1 MELDEMKQAWQA
13 LDRRLAKQQAID
25 LGLYRDRRMD
35 RLRQRLR
42 PLAWWTM
49 VQIPLGIALM
59 LWGIRFWST
68 HLGDP
73 RWMACGIVMQ
83 LFGLL
88 SVVFPGRTLAMVLRI
103 DYAVPVLEIQRRLA
117 DLRAWRVKVEAP
129 VSAVIGSLIWIPAL
143 LMLAQSQVD
152 GLGWN
157 LWDHARPGLVRWLVL
172 SVLVSL
178 GALALAYGVLRWL
191 GLHRRLANHLAG
203 ASVRRAEAE
212 LDAVLRFER
221 ESG

>member
-13 LDRRLAKQQAID
+13 VDRRLAKQQALD
-25 LGLYRDRRMD
+25 LELYRDRRMD

-49 VQIPLGIALM
+49 AQIPLGVALM

-68 HLGDP
+68 HIGDA
-73 RWMACGIVMQ
+73 RSVACGMVMQ

-88 SVVFPGRTLAMVLRI
+88 SVMFPGRTLAMVLRI
-103 DYAVPVLEIQRRLA
+103 DYAAPVLEIQRRLA

-178 GALALAYGVLRWL
+178 GAVALAYGVLRWL
-191 GLHRRLANHLAG
+191 GLHRWLANHLAG
-203 ASVRRAEAE
+203 ASVQRAEAE

>member
-13 LDRRLAKQQAID
+13 LDRRLAKQQALD
-25 LGLYRDRRMD
+25 LELYRDRRMD

-49 VQIPLGIALM
+49 AQIPLGVALM

-68 HLGDP
+68 HIGDA
-73 RWMACGIVMQ
+73 RSVACGMVMQ

-88 SVVFPGRTLAMVLRI
+88 SVMFPGRTLAMVLRI
-103 DYAVPVLEIQRRLA
+103 DYAAPVLEIQRRLA

-178 GALALAYGVLRWL
+178 GAVALAYGVLRWL
-191 GLHRRLANHLAG
+191 GLHRWLANHLAG
-203 ASVRRAEAE
+203 ASVQRAEAE

>member
-49 VQIPLGIALM
+49 AQIPLGIALM

-68 HLGDP
+68 HIGDA
-73 RWMACGIVMQ
+73 RSVACGIVVQ

-88 SVVFPGRTLAMVLRI
+88 SVMFPGRTLAMVLRI
-103 DYAVPVLEIQRRLA
+103 DYAAPVLEIQRRIA

-178 GALALAYGVLRWL
+178 GAVALAYGVLRWL
-191 GLHRRLANHLAG
+191 GLHRRLTNHLAG

>member
-13 LDRRLAKQQAID
+13 VDRRLAKQQALD
-25 LGLYRDRRMD
+25 LELYRDRRMD

-68 HLGDP
+68 HIGDA
-73 RWMACGIVMQ
+73 RSVACGMVMQ

-88 SVVFPGRTLAMVLRI
+88 SVMFPGRTLAMVLRI
-103 DYAVPVLEIQRRLA
+103 DYAAPVLEIQRRLA

-178 GALALAYGVLRWL
+178 GAVALAYGVLRWL
-191 GLHRRLANHLAG
+191 GLHRWLANHLAG

>member
-25 LGLYRDRRMD
+25 LELYRDRRMD

-49 VQIPLGIALM
+49 AQIPLGIALM

-68 HLGDP
+68 HLGDA

-103 DYAVPVLEIQRRLA
+103 DYAAPVLEIQRRLA

-152 GLGWN
+152 GLGWS

-178 GALALAYGVLRWL
+178 GAVALAYGVLRWL
-191 GLHRRLANHLAG
+191 GLHRRLTNHLAG